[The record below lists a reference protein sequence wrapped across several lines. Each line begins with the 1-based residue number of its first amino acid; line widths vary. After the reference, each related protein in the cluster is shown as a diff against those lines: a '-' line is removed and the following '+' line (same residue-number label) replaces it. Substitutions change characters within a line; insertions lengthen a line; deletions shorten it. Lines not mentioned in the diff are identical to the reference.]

1 MASSPITM
9 TLKQKLEL
17 ADITMPTFKMKT
29 CGILEYAACII
40 YLSDTVVALIEMVL
54 DTTQFVKE

>member
-1 MASSPITM
+1 M

-40 YLSDTVVALIEMVL
+40 YLSDTVVALIELVL
-54 DTTQFVKE
+54 DTTQFVREI